1 LRAVWAARR
10 AERQRL
16 ERHAQGLETVRR
28 AIAGVR
34 RDRDAGTSAALRR
47 DRALFEQLLGDV
59 DDLAC
64 LLARTS
70 IRLGALGLPADAPP
84 VRSGLAAGEA
94 GLAAL
99 AAVATALNAPAEAAR
114 SDTTI
119 RGVPPTS
126 GAGARSVETTRPHPA
141 RFHDAR
147 LGVSRGD
154 SR

>member
-10 AERQRL
+10 AERLRVQQ
-16 ERHAQGLETVRR
+16 QGIGLATVQR

-34 RDRDAGTSAALRR
+34 RDRDAATSAALRR

-70 IRLGALGLPADAPP
+70 VRLGTLGVAADAPQTQS
-84 VRSGLAAGEA
+84 VVATAQA

-99 AAVATALNAPAEAAR
+99 ADLAATINTPTDTHTHLAPEAAPSVSSTAPDAAHGER
-114 SDTTI
+114 TA
-119 RGVPPTS
+119 RHPNRCVTS
-126 GAGARSVETTRPHPA
+126 GGE
-141 RFHDAR
+141 
-147 LGVSRGD
+147 GG
-154 SR
+154 